1 MFKGTVADNIRFGIS
16 SVTDAEA
23 ETILRD
29 IGGGPLLDKLENGI
43 HQQVSRNGTNLSVG
57 EKQMISFA
65 RAIVHDPAI
74 LIMDEATANIDTE
87 TEQRI
92 QHALEKAR
100 KGRTLIVIAH
110 RLSTIKNADKIV
122 VLENGLK
129 VEEGSHKQLIANN
142 STYANIYR
150 SQIKTRVE

>member
-1 MFKGTVADNIRFGIS
+1 
-16 SVTDAEA
+16 VTDAEA

-29 IGGGPLLDKLENGI
+29 IGGGPLLDKLEKGI
-43 HQQVSRNGTNLSVG
+43 HQEVSRNGTNLSVG

>member
-1 MFKGTVADNIRFGIS
+1 
-16 SVTDAEA
+16 
-23 ETILRD
+23 
-29 IGGGPLLDKLENGI
+29 
-43 HQQVSRNGTNLSVG
+43 VSRNGTNLSVG